1 MVIVFKRYLFF
12 IIKILIVT
20 GSINIVNEK
29 LLYLPLLIIISFDI
43 AKQFINKKINGE
55 VIHTV
60 YVILL
65 LVNVVLELQGDYR
78 FFKLFSSL
86 VLFIL
91 YFIIEKIENKDD
103 SD

>member
-1 MVIVFKRYLFF
+1 MFKKYLFF

-103 SD
+103 TD

>member
-1 MVIVFKRYLFF
+1 MFKKYLFF

-43 AKQFINKKINGE
+43 AKEFMKNKKAYNE
-55 VIHTV
+55 LVHTL

-65 LVNVVLELQGDYR
+65 LVNLVIELQGDYR

>member
-1 MVIVFKRYLFF
+1 MFKRYLFF

-91 YFIIEKIENKDD
+91 YFI
-103 SD
+103 

>member
-1 MVIVFKRYLFF
+1 MFKKYLFF

-29 LLYLPLLIIISFDI
+29 VLYFPLVIIMSLDI
-43 AKQFINKKINGE
+43 VKQFMKNKKACNE
-55 VIHTV
+55 LVHTL

-65 LVNVVLELQGDYR
+65 LVNVVLELQGEYD
-78 FFKLFSSL
+78 FVKFKLFSAL

-103 SD
+103 TD

>member
-1 MVIVFKRYLFF
+1 MFKKYLFF

-29 LLYLPLLIIISFDI
+29 VLYFPLVIIMSLDI
-43 AKQFINKKINGE
+43 VKQFMKNKKACNE
-55 VIHTV
+55 LVHTL

-65 LVNVVLELQGDYR
+65 LVNVVLELQREYR

>member
-1 MVIVFKRYLFF
+1 MKKYLIFT
-12 IIKILIVT
+12 IKILVVILSVKLVT
-20 GSINIVNEK
+20 KEI
-29 LLYLPLLIIISFDI
+29 LYIPLLIIIALDI
-43 AKQFINKKINGE
+43 TKQFINKKINGE

-65 LVNVVLELQGDYR
+65 LVNVVLELQGEYD
-78 FFKLFSSL
+78 FVKLFSAL

-103 SD
+103 TD

>member
-1 MVIVFKRYLFF
+1 MFKKYLFF

-29 LLYLPLLIIISFDI
+29 LLYLPLLIIISLDI
-43 AKQFINKKINGE
+43 LKKMKNKKMNAE
-55 VIHTV
+55 VIHIF

-65 LVNVVLELQGDYR
+65 LVNVVLELQGEYD
-78 FFKLFSSL
+78 FVKLFSAL

-103 SD
+103 TD

>member
-1 MVIVFKRYLFF
+1 MFKKYLFF

-29 LLYLPLLIIISFDI
+29 VLYLPLLIIISFDI

-65 LVNVVLELQGDYR
+65 LVNVVLELQGEYD
-78 FFKLFSSL
+78 FVKLFSAL
-86 VLFIL
+86 LLFIL

>member
-1 MVIVFKRYLFF
+1 MFKRYLFF

-103 SD
+103 TD

>member
-1 MVIVFKRYLFF
+1 VFKRYLFF

>member
-1 MVIVFKRYLFF
+1 MFKRYLFF

-65 LVNVVLELQGDYR
+65 LVNVVLELQGEYD
-78 FFKLFSSL
+78 FVKLFSAL

-103 SD
+103 TD

>member
-1 MVIVFKRYLFF
+1 MFKRYLFF

-43 AKQFINKKINGE
+43 AKQFMNKKINGE

>member
-1 MVIVFKRYLFF
+1 MFKKYLFF

-29 LLYLPLLIIISFDI
+29 VLYLPLLIIISFDI

-65 LVNVVLELQGDYR
+65 LVNAVLELQGEYD
-78 FFKLFSSL
+78 FVKLFSAL

-103 SD
+103 TD

>member
-1 MVIVFKRYLFF
+1 MFKKYLFF

-29 LLYLPLLIIISFDI
+29 VLYLPLLIIISFDI

-65 LVNVVLELQGDYR
+65 LVNVVLELQREYD
-78 FFKLFSSL
+78 FVKLFSAL

-103 SD
+103 TD

>member
-1 MVIVFKRYLFF
+1 MFKKYLFF

-29 LLYLPLLIIISFDI
+29 LLYIPLLIIISFDI

-65 LVNVVLELQGDYR
+65 LVNVVLELQGEYD
-78 FFKLFSSL
+78 FVKLFSAL

-103 SD
+103 TD

>member
-1 MVIVFKRYLFF
+1 MFKKYLIF
-12 IIKILIVT
+12 IIKILIVM

-29 LLYLPLLIIISFDI
+29 VLYLPLLIIISFDI
-43 AKQFINKKINGE
+43 EKQFINKKINGE

-65 LVNVVLELQGDYR
+65 LVNVVLELQGEYD
-78 FFKLFSSL
+78 FVKLFSAL

-91 YFIIEKIENKDD
+91 YFIIEKIENED

>member
-1 MVIVFKRYLFF
+1 MFKRYLFF

-29 LLYLPLLIIISFDI
+29 LLYFPLLIIISFDI

>member
-1 MVIVFKRYLFF
+1 MFKKYLIF
-12 IIKILIVT
+12 IIKILIVM

-29 LLYLPLLIIISFDI
+29 VLYLPLLIIISFDI
-43 AKQFINKKINGE
+43 EKQFINKKINGE

-65 LVNVVLELQGDYR
+65 LVNVVLELQGEYD
-78 FFKLFSSL
+78 FVKLFSAL

>member
-1 MVIVFKRYLFF
+1 MFKRYLFF

-91 YFIIEKIENKDD
+91 YFII
-103 SD
+103 

>member
-1 MVIVFKRYLFF
+1 MFKRYLFF

>member
-1 MVIVFKRYLFF
+1 MFKKYLFF

-29 LLYLPLLIIISFDI
+29 VLYLPLLIIISFDI

-65 LVNVVLELQGDYR
+65 LVNVVLELQGEYD
-78 FFKLFSSL
+78 FVKLFSVL

-91 YFIIEKIENKDD
+91 YFIIEKIENED

>member
-1 MVIVFKRYLFF
+1 MFKKYLFF

-43 AKQFINKKINGE
+43 AKQFINKKMNDE
-55 VIHTV
+55 VIHIF

-65 LVNVVLELQGDYR
+65 LVNIICELQREYQ
-78 FFKLFSSL
+78 FVKLFSAL
-86 VLFIL
+86 LLFIL

>member
-1 MVIVFKRYLFF
+1 M
-12 IIKILIVT
+12 

-29 LLYLPLLIIISFDI
+29 VLYLPLLIIISFDI
-43 AKQFINKKINGE
+43 EKQFINKKINGE

-65 LVNVVLELQGDYR
+65 LVNVVLELQGEYD
-78 FFKLFSSL
+78 FVKLFSAL

-91 YFIIEKIENKDD
+91 YFIIEKIENED

>member
-1 MVIVFKRYLFF
+1 MFKRYLFF

-78 FFKLFSSL
+78 FLKLFSSL

>member
-1 MVIVFKRYLFF
+1 MFKKYLFF

-65 LVNVVLELQGDYR
+65 LVNAVLELQGEYD
-78 FFKLFSSL
+78 FVKLFSAL

-103 SD
+103 TD

>member
-1 MVIVFKRYLFF
+1 MFKKYLFF

>member
-1 MVIVFKRYLFF
+1 MFKKYLFF

-29 LLYLPLLIIISFDI
+29 VLYFPLVIIMSLDI
-43 AKQFINKKINGE
+43 VKQFIKNKKACNE
-55 VIHTV
+55 LVHTL

-65 LVNVVLELQGDYR
+65 LVNAVLELQGEYD
-78 FFKLFSSL
+78 FVKLFSAL

-103 SD
+103 TD

>member
-1 MVIVFKRYLFF
+1 VVIVFKRYLFF

>member
-1 MVIVFKRYLFF
+1 MFKKYLFF

-65 LVNVVLELQGDYR
+65 LVNVVLELQGEYD
-78 FFKLFSSL
+78 FVELFSAL

-103 SD
+103 TD

>member
-1 MVIVFKRYLFF
+1 MFKRYLFF

-20 GSINIVNEK
+20 GSVNIVNEK

>member
-20 GSINIVNEK
+20 GSVNIVNEK

>member
-1 MVIVFKRYLFF
+1 MK
-12 IIKILIVT
+12 
-20 GSINIVNEK
+20 
-29 LLYLPLLIIISFDI
+29 
-43 AKQFINKKINGE
+43 NKKAYNE
-55 VIHTV
+55 LVHTL

-65 LVNVVLELQGDYR
+65 LVNLVIELQGDYR

>member
-1 MVIVFKRYLFF
+1 MFKKYLFF
-12 IIKILIVT
+12 IIKILIVI

-29 LLYLPLLIIISFDI
+29 VLYLPLLIIISFDI

-65 LVNVVLELQGDYR
+65 LVNVVLELQGEYD
-78 FFKLFSSL
+78 FVKLFSSL

-103 SD
+103 AD

>member
-1 MVIVFKRYLFF
+1 MFKRYLFF

-29 LLYLPLLIIISFDI
+29 VLYLPLLIIISFDI

-103 SD
+103 TD